1 MTIEQAF
8 ERLQRLL
15 LGSNATELNHPGL
28 VPGSTGRQARE
39 KELLL
44 LR

>member
-1 MTIEQAF
+1 MVVEQAF
-8 ERLQRLL
+8 E
-15 LGSNATELNHPGL
+15 LNRHPGL

-39 KELLL
+39 KKLLL

>member
-8 ERLQRLL
+8 EPLQRLL
-15 LGSNATELNHPGL
+15 LGSELNRHPGL
-28 VPGSTGRQARE
+28 VPGSTGRQTRE